1 MYSSTQYSNTA
12 QHKKIEESE
21 EQVITCTPKINIQLP
36 NIKSLM
42 KQKNKENKWRSALK
56 ITCIRKINVLKL
68 SNTWKIAETKEKG
81 KEMAKCIERM
91 ITCTCKTNILIRS
104 VRKRLMKQ
112 KKKKKKWR
120 SALNE
125 WSPVP
130 VKSIF
135 LNCPMPKK
143 LMRQEKTEE

>member
-56 ITCIRKINVLKL
+56 KWSPVSVKSMSLNCLIPEKL
-68 SNTWKIAETKEKG
+68 
-81 KEMAKCIERM
+81 MR
-91 ITCTCKTNILIRS
+91 
-104 VRKRLMKQ
+104 Q
-112 KKKKKKWR
+112 KKKEKKWR

-125 WSPVP
+125 WSLVP
-130 VKSIF
+130 VKPIF
-135 LNCPMPKK
+135 
-143 LMRQEKTEE
+143 